1 MTDTEMIDCPD
12 KGRQLARLRAIMHR
26 LRAPGGCP
34 WDAEQTHGSLVSNLI
49 EEAYETVDAIQRCD
63 MEHLREEL
71 GDLLLQV
78 VFHSELAEEAGRF
91 DLDEV
96 ARGISDKLVRR
107 HPHVFGASGVT
118 TTDGVLKQWDE
129 IKRGEKG
136 DEAEPYLH
144 GTGKG
149 LPALLRASK
158 LQKKAAK
165 VGFDWPTQSGVL
177 AKIREEVMELEAA
190 VDEQDLEAVDEELG
204 DLLFSVVNLAR
215 FRKADPEVLLAAA
228 NAKFERRFNEMERLL
243 AASGMSLEAA
253 GAERMDEAWEA
264 QATALANVALVEQVR
279 QGHSF
284 RFWRP
289 AAGDAGLE
297 RWALAMLERLGIAHL
312 AKRRPAMLSGGQQ
325 QRVAIARALVH
336 SPRLL
341 ICDEPTSALDSESGA
356 VTMALLKEVAL
367 AGDRCVVV
375 VTHDARIFSF
385 ANRIATMADGRVT
398 SLSTPPISQP

>member
-1 MTDTEMIDCPD
+1 MTDAEMIDCPD
-12 KGRQLARLRAIMHR
+12 KGRQLARLRVIMHR

-107 HPHVFGASGVT
+107 HPHVFAASGVT
-118 TTDGVLKQWDE
+118 STDDVLKQWDE

-190 VDEQDLEAVDEELG
+190 VDAQDLEAVDEELG

-228 NAKFERRFNEMERLL
+228 NAKFEYRFNEMERLL
-243 AASGMSLEAA
+243 GAA
-253 GAERMDEAWEA
+253 GIPLETAGAARMDEAWE
-264 QATALANVALVEQVR
+264 Q
-279 QGHSF
+279 
-284 RFWRP
+284 
-289 AAGDAGLE
+289 
-297 RWALAMLERLGIAHL
+297 
-312 AKRRPAMLSGGQQ
+312 AKR
-325 QRVAIARALVH
+325 
-336 SPRLL
+336 
-341 ICDEPTSALDSESGA
+341 A
-356 VTMALLKEVAL
+356 V
-367 AGDRCVVV
+367 G
-375 VTHDARIFSF
+375 
-385 ANRIATMADGRVT
+385 
-398 SLSTPPISQP
+398 